1 MEFNINDVSIAVGI
15 YLFDNANVKYNISD
29 LDIGNMDGFGIGSA
43 AINRIIHRI

>member
-1 MEFNINDVSIAVGI
+1 MEFDVNDVPIPVWV